1 VGGLLDLATDSPEQT
16 KALGRALSGVLAPG
30 DVVSLTGDLG
40 AGKTTLIQGAAEG
53 LGVIEPVLSPTFTL
67 VREYLGD
74 QRVYHLDV
82 YRLDRLYEVLEL
94 GFEEILDR
102 GGVVFVEWGDA
113 IQALL
118 PDAYLQ
124 IELLVDEVDDRRL
137 VFISW
142 QGLPWVERWERLAE
156 LIEPW
161 RASA

>member
-1 VGGLLDLATDSPEQT
+1 MGGLLDLATDSPEQT

-53 LGVIEPVLSPTFTL
+53 LGVSEPVLSPTFTL

-82 YRLDRLYEVLEL
+82 YRLDRLHEVLDL

>member
-53 LGVIEPVLSPTFTL
+53 LGVSEPVLSPTFTL
-67 VREYLGD
+67 VREYVGD

-82 YRLDRLYEVLEL
+82 YRLDRLHEVLDL

-124 IELLVDEVDDRRL
+124 IELLVNEADDRRL

-142 QGLPWVERWERLAE
+142 QGRPWVERWERLAE